1 MAEVQFSQ
9 FGPPPGAQQQPGQ
22 DEGGVQPPSWKKSL
36 LAAIPIAG
44 PALYAHAQQEYASK
58 LLKQQQQI
66 EGNKQVLAQIAY
78 YATGPGAKDIPEDK
92 RVEAEQLLHD
102 AAIHAS
108 EKFGSPLPP
117 DLKKRSDEFFS
128 KTNSHIAQQNMQRN
142 AENVPSALA
151 MPPTPGTQQVTQ
163 PAQVGIPGMIPQG
176 TTPGGKVNVPPGGPS
191 PESLVPGM
199 TGVNFG
205 QLTPPPGMPPAPT
218 PDAQQPPA
226 DVPTNMFAAR
236 RAELAQIEQEQANR
250 QLAIM
255 MHRLDVTQPNWRSLP
270 PEAISDLFSKEGQ
283 IRNLPATG
291 KDQVLRSVSGQILS
305 QGPISQEFQPAD
317 TTRRLPL
324 VPSDVALNANFPP
337 PGAGPQPGD
346 TTPRPLPPEQRVAND
361 AWEAKHPGQK
371 ITPDKYAEAM
381 QEYKIGVEDPQARAD
396 RIAAAEDRRNNA
408 ASLLET
414 RAAAA
419 ENRLA
424 SLDLRQQNAVHASRE
439 QQAARLDKIARPV
452 EDSLKNFGALN
463 DALSAGNPQAEVMIA
478 PLLIKAEAGGVGSG
492 LRITNAEIN
501 AVKGGRTVWESIRSK
516 VKAFQLNPDKPIQY
530 NPAEREQIRQLM
542 KLSTDKLAAKNTM
555 IQDARSDLLISDKP
569 ADHMKVFNETAKK
582 ISDVDMK
589 GLSDNGLTPPA
600 GGAKVATTADIQAY
614 MDAHKVTRADAVA
627 AAKKSGYTVK
637 E

>member
-1 MAEVQFSQ
+1 MATVDFSQ
-9 FGPPPGAQQQPGQ
+9 FGPPPGAQQQEQQQGPGPNNPK
-22 DEGGVQPPSWKKSL
+22 PPSL
-36 LAAIPIAG
+36 LRSMMAAIPIVG
-44 PALYAHAQQEYASK
+44 PSLYAHAQQQYRSELQQKEDNIAAT
-58 LLKQQQQI
+58 KQFLSVPTYFS
-66 EGNKQVLAQIAY
+66 EGE
-78 YATGPGAKDIPEDK
+78 GAKEIPEDM
-92 RVEAEQLLHD
+92 RAGMFDLRNRAAEWAIDNFGRPVPPKLQKQADELLGK
-102 AAIHAS
+102 AHAYIA
-108 EKFGSPLPP
+108 EKTLQ
-117 DLKKRSDEFFS
+117 RSAS
-128 KTNSHIAQQNMQRN
+128 
-142 AENVPSALA
+142 VPSALNVE
-151 MPPTPGTQQVTQ
+151 PPPGAQQVTQ

-291 KDQVLRSVSGQILS
+291 KDQVLRSVGGQILS
-305 QGPISQEFQPAD
+305 QGPISQEFQPAE

-371 ITPDKYAEAM
+371 ITPDKYADAM
-381 QEYKIGVEDPQARAD
+381 QQYKIGIEDPQTRAD

-424 SLDLRQQNAVHASRE
+424 SLDLRQQNAVRASRE

-569 ADHMKVFNETAKK
+569 ADHMKVLNDTAKK
-582 ISDVDMK
+582 IAEVDMK
-589 GLSDNGLTPPA
+589 GLT
-600 GGAKVATTADIQAY
+600 GGAEGLSSG
-614 MDAHKVTRADAVA
+614 HKVGDVVSVGGG
-627 AAKKSGYTVK
+627 KKVK
-637 E
+637 ITKILPGDKFEGDPQ